1 MRRIAIVNQKGGC
14 GKTTT
19 AINMAMSLALRRKRV
34 LLIDLDPQGHIAA
47 GFGVRAEDSEKS
59 IYEVLLGEI
68 PISEAIQPLRKDLDG
83 VLSDIVLSGFE
94 QVMAGVQGREY
105 KLAESVEVVSG
116 TYDFL
121 IVDSPP
127 SLGLLT
133 FNGLLAADELVIPVD
148 ASVFSLN
155 GLGRLMETI
164 QMIQKTKGHQFS
176 LMLLAVNIDRRTR
189 FGRKV
194 VATLE
199 SRFPEHFFK
208 TVVNTCTAI
217 RESSSLG
224 KPIHEH
230 NRRCSAFHDYPSLA
244 DEVLK
249 EEKEGRLA
257 PFNFQDLALEEFS
270 LESPSGLTAS
280 REPAESNAAR
290 SVEFAVDAPEEAD
303 VKIAGN
309 FNGWSPE
316 ALTCSKS
323 NGKRRW
329 CTSFSLKPGV
339 YEYKYVI
346 NGKWMPDAGNKCGV
360 DDRRGGKN
368 SVIHI

>member
-19 AINMAMSLALRRKRV
+19 AINLAMSLALRGRRV

-47 GFGVRAEDSEKS
+47 GLGVRVKDSEKS
-59 IYEVLLGEI
+59 ICEVLLGEV

-94 QVMAGVQGREY
+94 QVMAGVQGRES
-105 KLAESVEVVSG
+105 KLAESSEVVSDI
-116 TYDFL
+116 YDFL

-133 FNGLLAADELVIPVD
+133 VNGLLAADELIIPVD

-155 GLGRLMETI
+155 GLGRLIETI
-164 QMIQKTKGHQFS
+164 QMIQKLKDHPFS
-176 LMLLAVNIDRRTR
+176 LMLLAVNIDRRTK
-189 FGRKV
+189 FGRKL

-208 TVVNTCTAI
+208 TVINTCTAI

-230 NRRCSAFHDYPSLA
+230 NRRCSAFRDYPGLA
-244 DEVLK
+244 DEVLREK
-249 EEKEGRLA
+249 KEGKLA

-270 LESPSGLTAS
+270 LGSLLDPTAS
-280 REPAESNAAR
+280 REPEESKAER
-290 SVEFAVDAPEEAD
+290 LVEFAVDAPEKAD
-303 VKIAGN
+303 VKIAGD

-316 ALTCSKS
+316 ALQCTKS
-323 NGKRRW
+323 NGKQRW
-329 CTSFSLKPGV
+329 CKSFALRPGV
-339 YEYKYVI
+339 HEYKYEI
-346 NGKWMPDAGNKCGV
+346 NGKWMPDAGNKYTV
-360 DDRRGGKN
+360 DDKYGGRN
-368 SVIHI
+368 SVIDV